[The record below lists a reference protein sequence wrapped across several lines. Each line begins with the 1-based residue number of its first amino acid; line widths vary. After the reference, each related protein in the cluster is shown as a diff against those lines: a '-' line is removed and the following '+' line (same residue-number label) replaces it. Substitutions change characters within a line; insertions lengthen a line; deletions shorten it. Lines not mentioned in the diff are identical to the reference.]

1 MGFDLSKNNFAEKA
15 ESGYEFELV
24 IPEIQQ
30 HTGAFVTVLGIE
42 SKIVKNYNRKKFQE
56 MQQREIMANKRKK
69 ELDPMTLEEAE
80 DLAID
85 AAFVRLISWKG
96 VEEDGKALVFNEENA
111 KKVLREHS
119 WIREQILTES
129 GMLGNFM

>member
-1 MGFDLSKNNFAEKA
+1 
-15 ESGYEFELV
+15 
-24 IPEIQQ
+24 
-30 HTGAFVTVLGIE
+30 
-42 SKIVKNYNRKKFQE
+42 